1 MCQAKMTVRK
11 WGCTEL
17 QCEPRAA
24 AERESCQLVGKE
36 VHCLEVLKQGFDRVL
51 HNGKKESAVN

>member
-1 MCQAKMTVRK
+1 MTVRK